1 MIMIINK
8 FDKLTDIDFRIVIV
22 DPDKQNVK

>member
-1 MIMIINK
+1 MIMIISK
-8 FDKLTDIDFRIVIV
+8 FDKLTDTDIRIDIV